1 MPTPRNGVYIVLG
14 EMSLITFAIRRSAKM
29 SSHSHQDEDHD
40 PIMTNFTRLKQ
51 LLMTVSELSHVDANT
66 FLNPFLDV
74 IRSEDTTGPI
84 TGLALSSINKIL
96 SYELVSLSTTS
107 AASAVENIADAV
119 THARFVGTDPGSD
132 EVVLMKI
139 LQVLRTLLSSSVGN
153 LMSNESVCDIM
164 QSCFRICFE
173 VRLSELLRR
182 TAEHA
187 LMDMTQVLFSRL
199 PQLKETQ
206 GGSAL
211 AIKKSLKRT
220 VNDGSHGR
228 GRRERKMIGGS
239 RKSKISPS
247 NVLANN
253 VSSHSPTN
261 VNADKQSL
269 NQQEPV
275 KVTVTGNIENQK
287 NVDEVQSTDKRIAN
301 ECETNSPE
309 VDSLKVS
316 DRSSECDTISMT
328 SEMEQDIQDDSE
340 MMSKRDIDEQSD
352 NSELSPQIQSGAEI
366 NDIAS
371 NYDIKREKN
380 YLVEPYGLPCV
391 RELLRF
397 LVSLINPRDRRN
409 IEGMIH
415 MGLSL
420 ITMAL
425 ESGATYIGNSPSLLA
440 LIKDELCRSLFLL
453 LQRENLSLFAS
464 SLRVCFFLFESM
476 RGHLK
481 FQLEAF
487 VLKLMDLIS
496 TDAGRYTYEVK
507 ELALESI
514 VQLCRLPNLVA
525 ELYINFDCETYSSNL
540 FEELIKLLSKHVYPT
555 AGSYLVHILA
565 LEALLSV
572 INIVENH
579 CNTINETG
587 VVVAQKSAIEK
598 GDANESVKG
607 NVASQDSSMLNASC
621 YDLPLPKEL
630 IQIKQRKKLM
640 QAATEQFNVKPKN
653 GLKFMQEH
661 GLISSPLQSTEV
673 ATVLRENRHLSKKMI
688 GDYIGDRKNQ
698 VILDA
703 FVKSFSYENT
713 LIQDALRAFL
723 ETFRLPG
730 ESPVITRIL
739 ETFTNHWYVCAGEPF
754 GNKDAAFT
762 LAYAIIM
769 LNVDQHNENLKKQA
783 AMTVE
788 DFKRN
793 LRGVNN
799 NADFPE
805 DMLEEIFISIK
816 NEEIVMPSEQVGQ
829 VRDDYNWKMLLHRG
843 ASREGVYK
851 FVTDGRY
858 DQDLFLLIWGPTVAA
873 LSYIFDNASD
883 EMIVQKAVNGF
894 RRCALI
900 SSFYG
905 LTKVFDSLVISL
917 CKSTLLMHTPEKVD
931 SIAIMFGSNYKA
943 QLAAR
948 TVFSLSHRFGD
959 ILREGWENILNCIL
973 QLYRARLLP
982 ALMVDAEDF
991 LDPTGS
997 ISIMPDEMANTKSDG
1012 SLLSS
1017 FYQYLLNP
1025 DTSSGRSD
1033 KPEDIEAQ
1041 ERAQACIKE
1050 CHPEFLVTESKF
1062 LRIDSLLELIKALT
1076 FGSRGAAAHETLGT
1090 HYDEDA
1096 AVFFLE
1102 LLIKVV
1108 IQNRDRIQSIWKGV
1122 REHLTNLI
1130 LSSQYNFL
1138 TERAVVGMLRLGM
1151 RLLRREEMINETI
1164 SSLQILLLIK
1174 PSVLRYVCKQ
1184 ITFGICELVRS
1195 NVTNITSV
1203 NCWNTLLSFLEVAGA
1218 GAKPPSAS
1226 QIKSS
1231 PSFDNSGGS
1240 FETFETEK
1248 FDTGSTYSVADSEY
1262 SSTSQPSVF
1271 GGSSHSISQNLSMFS
1286 LPFSTVN
1293 SSQITVAETS
1303 NTGASTN
1310 AYHGRN
1316 FFVVV
1321 NKDGSD
1327 SQYNLSLSDEINKH
1341 DTRCLTKSCETLGFL
1356 IRDSAHLT
1364 PTNFPGCVHGLRV
1377 LAQATANGSVNRYN
1391 DGLTRLEPTHD
1402 RKNVKSSKYKPAKR
1416 SKESGNAKKRMQ
1428 SSELIQQHSTSFD
1441 STYSE
1446 PNIEDCYY
1454 GVSMQLL
1461 DLMHTLHIKA
1471 SSVYE
1476 SAVFMNSD
1484 KSNLASEEQENEE
1497 CLPHQS
1503 DNESNESSETQSSK
1517 KVGQLP
1523 TDDLKQGSSPSV
1535 KKANQTPIK
1544 INAHFLWT
1552 NCWCPL
1558 LQGMAAMCLD
1568 TRKDVRNA
1576 ALTNLQRSLLVHDMQ
1591 KLSALEWEACFN
1603 QVLFPMLSSLIG
1615 IPNNDASTAFVNIEE
1630 TRMRAAAL
1638 LSKVFLQ
1645 HLTQLLT
1652 LSTFTALW
1660 LTILDFMDKCMHADS
1675 TGLLS
1680 EAIPESLKNMLLVM
1694 VTARIF
1700 DEDTETYGDKEVASE
1715 KPGVSRADPTTQSEP
1730 NGQEDGSSR
1739 EAQTSSD
1746 STPKRSQLW
1755 TMTWERINLFLPNL
1769 QEELFGHTNLE
1780 TRNTVSQPV
1789 RSHSTNFESTDEQE
1803 STKLDENVTE
1813 DTSKPQRAK
1822 SMSDL
1827 THNKNNNT
1835 SICVVLQPPLPT
1847 LQSRANPNAE
1857 SSSSTSLS
1865 GNVPILLTPNLI
1877 NATANNLPVTSI
1889 SKANT
1894 SASVSDQPAASDA
1907 TENDAKPQ
1915 DKPKTEQISPVFSI

>member
-211 AIKKSLKRT
+211 AIKKVSVISTLILYSLLHKR
-220 VNDGSHGR
+220 
-228 GRRERKMIGGS
+228 RRERKMIGGS

-287 NVDEVQSTDKRIAN
+287 NVIQSTDKRIAN

-843 ASREGVYK
+843 ASKEGVYK

-1203 NCWNTLLSFLEVAGA
+1203 SCWNTLLSFLEVAGA

-1476 SAVFMNSD
+1476 SA
-1484 KSNLASEEQENEE
+1484 
-1497 CLPHQS
+1497 
-1503 DNESNESSETQSSK
+1503 
-1517 KVGQLP
+1517 
-1523 TDDLKQGSSPSV
+1523 QGSSPSV

-1700 DEDTETYGDKEVASE
+1700 DEDTETYGDKE
-1715 KPGVSRADPTTQSEP
+1715 
-1730 NGQEDGSSR
+1730 
-1739 EAQTSSD
+1739 
-1746 STPKRSQLW
+1746 LW

-1803 STKLDENVTE
+1803 STKLDEN
-1813 DTSKPQRAK
+1813 
-1822 SMSDL
+1822 
-1827 THNKNNNT
+1827 
-1835 SICVVLQPPLPT
+1835 
-1847 LQSRANPNAE
+1847 
-1857 SSSSTSLS
+1857 
-1865 GNVPILLTPNLI
+1865 G
-1877 NATANNLPVTSI
+1877 
-1889 SKANT
+1889 
-1894 SASVSDQPAASDA
+1894 
-1907 TENDAKPQ
+1907 
-1915 DKPKTEQISPVFSI
+1915 